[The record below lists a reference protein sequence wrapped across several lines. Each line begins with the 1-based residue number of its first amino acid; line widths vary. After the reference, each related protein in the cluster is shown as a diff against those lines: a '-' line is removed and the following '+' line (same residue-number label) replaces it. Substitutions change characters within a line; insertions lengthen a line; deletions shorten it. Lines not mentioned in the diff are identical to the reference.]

1 MQLSTKT
8 IKIIK
13 QSAHLV
19 TANAEEITSQ
29 VYVTLFTKYP
39 DIKKLF
45 VNAPNDQFSILAE
58 AISAYAVNID
68 KLYKLE
74 PALDIIARTHVKEN
88 IKPLHYPIV
97 GMVFIQALGDVLK
110 ENATIE
116 FLDAWKEA
124 YKYLSYVLIN
134 MEDKLSSRE
143 LI

>member
-88 IKPLHYPIV
+88 IKPLHYPTV
-97 GMVFIQALGDVLK
+97 GMVFIQALEDVLK

-116 FLDAWKEA
+116 FLDAWREA